1 MPVKEN
7 GLSTIFDVAKMAG
20 VSKSTVSRVLNQP
33 DDVKPEIK
41 DAVLKAIKKLD
52 YTPSYFAQG
61 IRTGRTKTIAMLVPD
76 FSNVFYSELF
86 RGVESVALK
95 SGYMVI
101 ICNTDHRI
109 EEEYRYINKLI
120 GRKIDGI
127 IYNTYNISREN
138 IDTLTGLTAQTP
150 IVFMDNVFRKGDD
163 LSYVV
168 TEGRDST
175 CEAVTYLYRQ
185 GRRRIGYIK
194 MVPKISVI
202 ENRFRGYLK
211 GLKNCGLPA
220 EEQLIYQPDPAILGN
235 IDHMKIG
242 AIAGA
247 YFASLPSPPDAI
259 VAGFDVLSI
268 GCMRELKKLGV
279 KIPDDM
285 ALIGFDNISL
295 CELVEPALSTIAQ
308 PIAKLGAAAAQIII
322 DKLQGRATQDK
333 VVFPGELLLRQST

>member
-1 MPVKEN
+1 V
-7 GLSTIFDVAKMAG
+7 STIFDVAKLAG

-33 DDVKPEIK
+33 GEVKPAVK
-41 DAVLKAIKKLD
+41 QTVLKAIEKLN

-86 RGVESVALK
+86 KGVESVAVK

-101 ICNTDHRI
+101 ICNTDRRI

-127 IYNTYNISREN
+127 IYNTYNINREN
-138 IDTLTGLTAQTP
+138 INILTELTARTP
-150 IVFMDNVFRKGDD
+150 IVFMDNVFRKGDA

-211 GLKNCGLPA
+211 GLKNCGLPV
-220 EEQLIYQPDPAILGN
+220 EDELIYQPDPAILGN
-235 IDHMKIG
+235 LDHMKIG

-247 YFASLPSPPDAI
+247 YFASLSNPPDA
-259 VAGFDVLSI
+259 VVSGFDVLSI
-268 GCMRELKKLGV
+268 GCMRELKKLGI

-308 PIAKLGAAAAQIII
+308 PIAALGAAAAQIII
-322 DKLQGRATQDK
+322 DKLDGKPTQERII
-333 VVFPGELLLRQST
+333 FPGELILRQST

>member
-1 MPVKEN
+1 MKETS
-7 GLSTIFDVAKMAG
+7 LCTIFDVAKMAG

-33 DDVKPEIK
+33 EAVKPELK
-41 DAVLKAIKKLD
+41 EAVDKAIKALD

-86 RGVESVALK
+86 KGVESVALK

-101 ICNTDHRI
+101 ICNTDRRI
-109 EEEYRYINKLI
+109 EEEYRYINKLV

-138 IDTLTGLTAQTP
+138 INILTGLTKQTP
-150 IVFMDNVFRKGDD
+150 IVFMDNVFKKGDN

-168 TEGRDST
+168 TEGCDST
-175 CEAVTYLYRQ
+175 CEAVTYLHRQ

-211 GLKNCGLPA
+211 GLKNCGLPV
-220 EEQLIYQPDPAILGN
+220 EEELIYQPDSAILGD

-242 AIAGA
+242 AVAGA
-247 YFASLPSPPDAI
+247 YFASLPNPPDAI
-259 VAGFDVLSI
+259 MAGFDILNI

-322 DKLQGRATQDK
+322 DKLQENATQDK
-333 VVFPGELLLRQST
+333 IVFPGELLLRQST

>member
-1 MPVKEN
+1 LN
-7 GLSTIFDVAKMAG
+7 SIFDVARLAG

-33 DDVKPEIK
+33 DTVKPEVK
-41 DAVLKAIKKLD
+41 EAVNKAIKKLD

-76 FSNVFYSELF
+76 FSNVFYAELF

-101 ICNTDHRI
+101 ICNTDRQI
-109 EEEYRYINKLI
+109 EEEYRYINKLV

-127 IYNTYNISREN
+127 IYNTYNINREN
-138 IDTLTGLTAQTP
+138 IDTLSSITEQTP
-150 IVFMDNVFRKGDD
+150 IVFMDNVFKKGDK

-168 TEGRDST
+168 TEGCDST

-185 GRRRIGYIK
+185 NRRRIAYIK
-194 MVPKISVI
+194 MVPRISVI
-202 ENRFRGYLK
+202 ENRLRGYLK
-211 GLKNCGLPA
+211 GLKNCGLPI
-220 EEQLIYQPDPAILGN
+220 EQELIYQPDVALMAET
-235 IDHMKIG
+235 DHMRIG
-242 AIAGA
+242 VMAGA

-259 VAGFDVLSI
+259 IAGFDILAI

-279 KIPDDM
+279 KIPGDM

-308 PIAKLGAAAAQIII
+308 PIAKLGVAAAQIII
-322 DKLQGRATQDK
+322 DKLQGSTAQDK
-333 VVFPGELLLRQST
+333 IIFPGELILRQST

>member
-1 MPVKEN
+1 
-7 GLSTIFDVAKMAG
+7 MAG
-20 VSKSTVSRVLNQP
+20 VSKSTVSRALNQP
-33 DDVKPEIK
+33 DSVKPEIRQ
-41 DAVLKAIKKLD
+41 AVANAVKALN
-52 YTPSYFAQG
+52 YAPSYFAQG

-76 FSNVFYSELF
+76 FSNVFYPELF
-86 RGVESVALK
+86 RGVEAVALK
-95 SGYMVI
+95 FGYMVI
-101 ICNTDHRI
+101 ICNTDRQI

-127 IYNTYNISREN
+127 IYNTYNISRKN
-138 IDTLTGLTAQTP
+138 IDILTELTAKTP
-150 IVFMDNVFRKGDD
+150 IVFMDNVFKRGDK

-168 TEGRDST
+168 TEGCEST

-185 GRRRIGYIK
+185 GRRRIAYIK

-211 GLKNCGLPA
+211 GLKNCGLPV
-220 EEQLIYQPDPAILGN
+220 EEELIYQPDPAILGD

-247 YFASLPSPPDAI
+247 YFASLSNPPDAI
-259 VAGFDVLSI
+259 MAGFDVLSI

-279 KIPDDM
+279 KVPDDM

-308 PIAKLGAAAAQIII
+308 PIAKLGTAAAQIII
-322 DKLQGRATQDK
+322 DKLQGKATQDK
-333 VVFPGELLLRQST
+333 VIFPGELLLRQST

>member
-1 MPVKEN
+1 MAGAGVN
-7 GLSTIFDVAKMAG
+7 SIFDVAKLAG
-20 VSKSTVSRVLNQP
+20 VSKSTVSRALNQP
-33 DDVKPEIK
+33 DSVKPEIRQ
-41 DAVLKAIKKLD
+41 AVEKAVKTLD
-52 YTPSYFAQG
+52 YAPSYFAQG

-86 RGVESVALK
+86 KGVEAVAVK
-95 SGYMVI
+95 SGYMVL
-101 ICNTDHRI
+101 ICNTDSQI
-109 EEEYRYINKLI
+109 ETEHRYINKLI

-127 IYNTYNISREN
+127 IYNTYNVSREN
-138 IDTLTGLTAQTP
+138 INTLTKMTAQTP

-175 CEAVTYLYRQ
+175 CEAVTYLHRQ

-194 MVPKISVI
+194 MVPKINVI

-220 EEQLIYQPDPAILGN
+220 EEELIYQPNPAILGD
-235 IDHMKIG
+235 IDHMRIG

-247 YFASLPSPPDAI
+247 YFASLPNPPDAI
-259 VAGFDVLSI
+259 VSGFDILSI

-322 DKLQGRATQDK
+322 DKLQGKATQDK
-333 VVFPGELLLRQST
+333 VIFPGELLLRQST

>member
-1 MPVKEN
+1 MKSQ

-33 DDVKPEIK
+33 DDVKPEVK
-41 DAVLKAIKKLD
+41 NAVIDAIKKLD

-86 RGVESVALK
+86 KGVESVALK

-101 ICNTDHRI
+101 ICNTDRQI

-127 IYNTYNISREN
+127 IYNTYNISRKN
-138 IDTLTGLTAQTP
+138 IDTLTELTAQTP
-150 IVFMDNVFRKGDD
+150 IVFMDNVFKKGDNF
-163 LSYVV
+163 SYVV
-168 TEGRDST
+168 TEGCDST

-211 GLKNCGLPA
+211 GLKNCGSPV
-220 EEQLIYQPDPAILGN
+220 EEELIYQPNPAILGD
-235 IDHMKIG
+235 IDHMRIG
-242 AIAGA
+242 AMAGA
-247 YFASLPSPPDAI
+247 YFASLPKPPDAV
-259 VAGFDVLSI
+259 VAGFDILAI

-279 KIPDDM
+279 KIPDDI
-285 ALIGFDNISL
+285 ALIGFDNITL
-295 CELVEPALSTIAQ
+295 CELVEPALSTIGQ
-308 PIAKLGAAAAQIII
+308 PITKLGAAAARIII
-322 DKLQGRATQDK
+322 DKLNRKPTQEQI
-333 VVFPGELLLRQST
+333 VFPGELVLRQSA